1 MPFVVKKIITTKAQR
16 TQRKHFLDENGNI
29 AAEMNNSGRKM
40 ASFLAMIIDHST
52 SQQEEEMTD
61 IDLRCNKRGCHGAIL
76 AEVNRSEN
84 TIYWGCTD
92 CDHDGM
98 ISEWKGSKWDNT
110 PDSGK

>member
-1 MPFVVKKIITTKAQR
+1 MPPNILLKQTPMYITNIT
-16 TQRKHFLDENGNI
+16 HFLDENGNI
-29 AAEMNNSGRKM
+29 AADMNVSGCKM

-61 IDLRCNKRGCHGAIL
+61 IDIRCNKRGCHGAIL

-84 TIYWGCTD
+84 TIFWGCTD

-98 ISEWKGSKWDNT
+98 ISEWKGSKWDN
-110 PDSGK
+110 SNR